1 MENKNVCKFVSPSAI
16 KDFTVINFIL
26 ESDAEAMS
34 IQHLMDSNR
43 AILVSAGSG
52 TVTVNKSTYDVCVGD
67 LIFVFAGERVSAISG
82 GELEYMYISFSGE
95 RGDDLLARFGITS
108 EHRLIS
114 GNENLMPFWKENLI
128 AANALTLD
136 ITAECVIL
144 YTFSKLH
151 TEVRR
156 TERISDKIMKITK
169 ELFAN
174 PSLSIVKIGER
185 LSYNPKYLS
194 HVFKEETNM
203 SYTEYLQLTRINYAI
218 MLFENGIDSIKNV
231 SLLSGFKD
239 PFYFSV
245 VFKKHTGVSPKD
257 YINTSNEKQNTQ
269 NM

>member
-16 KDFTVINFIL
+16 KDFAVINFIL
-26 ESDAEAMS
+26 ESDADAMAN
-34 IQHLMDSNR
+34 QRVMDNHR
-43 AILVSAGSG
+43 AILVSSGCG
-52 TVTVNKSTYDVCVGD
+52 TVTVDKNNYDVTVGD
-67 LIFVFAGERVSAISG
+67 LLFVFAGERIYAASG
-82 GELEYMYISFSGE
+82 GDLEYMYISFNGE
-95 RGDDLLARFGITS
+95 KSEMLFSRFGISTDF
-108 EHRLIS
+108 RLIS
-114 GNENLMPFWKENLI
+114 GNENLIPFWKENLI
-128 AANALTLD
+128 SANALTIDL
-136 ITAECVIL
+136 TAECVIL

-151 TEVRR
+151 IEAHRS
-156 TERISDKIMKITK
+156 ERISDKIMKITK

-203 SYTEYLQLTRINYAI
+203 SYTEYLQITRINYAI

-245 VFKKHTGVSPKD
+245 VFKKHTGVAPKD
-257 YINTSNEKQNTQ
+257 YINANKEKQNAK